1 MASVDPENIDRPNP
15 VEYAKEG
22 VSSAGVSGTAGTVQ
36 KAGTNTV
43 DSGSTDPIEALSIGA
58 AKGSI
63 KGFATILT
71 KIAAERL
78 GTGEKIKAVGDR
90 IEEDLLKA
98 VKGIKSQPEQTQD
111 SKEAYDELV
120 VELIRILDE
129 EERFEDY
136 GQ

>member
-1 MASVDPENIDRPNP
+1 MLRVLVGTMASVDPENMDRPDP

-43 DSGSTDPIEALSIGA
+43 DSGSTEPIEALSTGA

-71 KIAAERL
+71 KIAADRL
-78 GTGEKIKAVGDR
+78 GTEEKITEIGDR
-90 IEEDLLKA
+90 VEEDILNS
-98 VKGIKSQPEQTQD
+98 VKGIRSGT
-111 SKEAYDELV
+111 V
-120 VELIRILDE
+120 
-129 EERFEDY
+129 
-136 GQ
+136 